1 MQDLENGE
9 DESALL
15 NVPAVPSQSAVAY
28 VSAEPYESYL
38 VMLHTG
44 QLLMA

>member
-1 MQDLENGE
+1 MQELENGE
-9 DESALL
+9 DESALV
-15 NVPAVPSQSAVAY
+15 NVPAVPYQSAVAC

-38 VMLHTG
+38 VMLHPG